1 MRRTLRRSCEA
12 CAKSKLSC
20 DLRTPQCSR
29 CIKRKITNCVYANEP
44 LTLSPTEQSAIATLN
59 HGPSTFKESAQSAV
73 SPPTLLGGSLSQAF
87 DPFDVYPRTRLPR
100 ARVQQLIN
108 HFLSSIAFQYYP
120 LDLGKSS
127 NPFVVSW
134 WPLALQDP
142 ALFHVSLQTASLD
155 LDLKAK
161 NGFQNSEILMQD
173 SISLVRQRVEDQF
186 LSCSDETMDSVVT
199 LAAIEFGK
207 GNFSVGSMHI
217 EGVIKMVLMR
227 GGIHTLKLTSP
238 LTARMVSWVSMILL
252 QTPQFDVQN
261 DWGRGDAIAPIPQW
275 VDAADK
281 SQKELP
287 SHFVG
292 LEIQLSVRDTL
303 LRLRSIFDMSQQQA
317 LSTTDLHDLTCF
329 VLHKLLS
336 LSPPPFETSRGVAE
350 SECVRYSVALYML
363 IIHGPTY
370 FTHAHLQSNLV
381 SGLRAH
387 LDGTMQSL
395 SLYHEAIA
403 LWGLTVGMVASDGTS
418 ENFLFESQVK
428 ALCVR
433 LNLHAWV
440 DIRNLLEQVL
450 WYKMPWAELIFQQ
463 RWEMAMMTTWSHCH

>member
-199 LAAIEFGK
+199 LAAIE
-207 GNFSVGSMHI
+207 SPHSAH
-217 EGVIKMVLMR
+217 
-227 GGIHTLKLTSP
+227 GI
-238 LTARMVSWVSMILL
+238 M
-252 QTPQFDVQN
+252 TPQFDVQN